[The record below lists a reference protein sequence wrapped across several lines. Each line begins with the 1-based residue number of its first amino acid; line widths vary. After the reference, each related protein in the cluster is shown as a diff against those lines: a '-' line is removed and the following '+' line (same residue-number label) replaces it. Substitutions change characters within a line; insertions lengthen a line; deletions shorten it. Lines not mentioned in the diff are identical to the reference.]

1 VDYCHHYYT
10 IQNPMNHQLRSL
22 QIASL
27 AIIGLVIF
35 FVIGL
40 IVGEHPAHALPEY
53 AQRTGESCAV
63 CHVNPG
69 GGGPR
74 TLRGML
80 WSAQGNPDKVPELG
94 NVLIAQGVESGAELY
109 DIACAG
115 CHGDYGEGL
124 FGNAITLS
132 GVRDSKVES
141 SILRGRERS
150 GMPAFEGRF
159 TDEQLEALVEY
170 VTGIASGMIEPL
182 PASFPLPPVEYGC
195 APGVESSGCGGN

>member
-1 VDYCHHYYT
+1 
-10 IQNPMNHQLRSL
+10 MNSRLLRSL
-22 QIASL
+22 QITSL

-35 FVIGL
+35 FV
-40 IVGEHPAHALPEY
+40 VGVITGERPAHALPEY

-74 TLRGML
+74 TLRGIL
-80 WSAQGNPDKVPELG
+80 WSAQGSPDQVLELG
-94 NVLIAQGVESGAELY
+94 NVLAAQGVESGAELY
-109 DIACAG
+109 DITCAG
-115 CHGDYGEGL
+115 CHGDFGEGL

-141 SILRGRERS
+141 TILRGRERS

-159 TDEQLEALVEY
+159 TEGQLEALVEY
-170 VTGIASGMIEPL
+170 VTGIASGKIEPL
-182 PASFPLPPVEYGC
+182 PASFPLPPMEFGC
-195 APGVESSGCGGN
+195 VSGVESSGCEGN